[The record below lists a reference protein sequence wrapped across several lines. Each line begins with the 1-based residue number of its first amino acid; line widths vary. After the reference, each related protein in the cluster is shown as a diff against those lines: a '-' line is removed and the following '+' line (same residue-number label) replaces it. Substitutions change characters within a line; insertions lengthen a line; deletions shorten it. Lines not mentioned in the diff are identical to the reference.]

1 MSGYLTRLI
10 VLLALNAIAAYGV
23 YLPMAAGQLNL
34 GIAGF
39 MAIGAYASA
48 YLTNVCGW
56 PALAAIAAGGG
67 TAAILAFVVAMPI
80 LRTQGIYL
88 SLATFALGQVI
99 CAILLNLEVVGGA
112 AGYPVSTHIEA
123 STVVAVTVVVV
134 SLVYLMSTTRVPI
147 YLAAVKNDPLVADL
161 LGLNVK
167 ALGVAALTA
176 GATIAGVGGALYAH
190 YFNYVEA
197 QYFGVMLS
205 TYTVL
210 YVLLGGTQSVLG
222 PLVGA
227 AIFTIVPEA
236 LRSSSQ
242 WRYAIFALFIIL
254 FMALRPQGLITR
266 GLTRRRAQAAV
277 QGGTTAS

>member
-1 MSGYLTRLI
+1 MSGYQTGLI
-10 VLLALNAIAAYGV
+10 VLLALNTIAAYGA

-39 MAIGAYASA
+39 MVIGAYAGA
-48 YLTNVCGW
+48 YLTNECGW
-56 PALAAIAAGGG
+56 PVLAAVGAGGLA
-67 TAAILAFVVAMPI
+67 AAILAITIAAPI

-99 CAILLNLEVVGGA
+99 SAIFLNLEVVGGA
-112 AGYPVSTHIEA
+112 AGYPVSVHIEA
-123 STVVAVTVVVV
+123 TAVVAVAAVVALLIG
-134 SLVYLMSTTRVPI
+134 LVSTTRVTI
-147 YLAAVKNDPLVADL
+147 YFAAVKNDPLVADL

-167 ALGVAALTA
+167 AIGIAALTVGA
-176 GATIAGVGGALYAH
+176 GIAGIGGALYAH
-190 YFNYVEA
+190 YFNYIEA

-210 YVLLGGTQSVLG
+210 YVLLGGTQSVWG

-227 AIFTIVPEA
+227 AIFTLLPEA

-242 WRYAIFALFIIL
+242 WRYAIFALFIII

-266 GLTRRRAQAAV
+266 GLSRRRARTAV
-277 QGGTTAS
+277 QNGTTAS

>member
-1 MSGYLTRLI
+1 MSGYQTGLI
-10 VLLALNAIAAYGV
+10 VLLALNTIAAYGV

-39 MAIGAYASA
+39 MAIGAYAAA
-48 YLTNVCGW
+48 YLTNECGW
-56 PALAAIAAGGG
+56 PALAAVGAGGG
-67 TAAILAFVVAMPI
+67 AAAILAFAVAAPI

-99 CAILLNLEVVGGA
+99 SAIFLNLEVVGGA
-112 AGYPVSTHIEA
+112 AGYPVSMHIGA
-123 STVVAVTVVVV
+123 YLVVAAAAAIVL
-134 SLVYLMSTTRVPI
+134 LVCLVSTTRVTI
-147 YLAAVKNDPLVADL
+147 YFAAVKNDPLVADL

-167 ALGVAALTA
+167 ALGISALTA
-176 GATIAGVGGALYAH
+176 GAGIAGVGGGLYAH
-190 YFNYVEA
+190 YFNYIEA

-210 YVLLGGTQSVLG
+210 YVLLGGTQSVFG
-222 PLVGA
+222 PLIGA
-227 AIFTIVPEA
+227 AIFTFLPEA

-242 WRYAIFALFIIL
+242 WRYAIFALFIII

-266 GLTRRRAQAAV
+266 GLSRRRVQAEA